1 MSETTT
7 TWTVTGMTCQHC
19 AASVTEELFEVA
31 GVEAVEVDVPTGAV
45 TVRSEVPVDRA
56 EIEAAVRE
64 AGYQLA

>member
-19 AASVTEELFEVA
+19 AASVTEELLEVD

-56 EIEAAVRE
+56 EVEAAVRE
-64 AGYQLA
+64 AGYRLA